1 MLHKHIS
8 QFIIF
13 LFLPF
18 RLAHGIFLIIDL
30 NLLLH
35 NFINIQPAGI
45 CHEYAII
52 QHICE
57 FFFDFFLFS
66 LIGNICTA
74 PLEYFEEFCGLQ
86 GNGNRQIF
94 WIVELFPV
102 TVISEFQNLFYCF
115 FCHFS
120 YSCSAAFFNASLNWS
135 SHAYMYKPFTPRVIR
150 TRISCFSNSFAKFCF
165 VPSSMVLFLVT
176 FPLLV
181 SLGS

>member
-66 LIGNICTA
+66 LT
-74 PLEYFEEFCGLQ
+74 LE
-86 GNGNRQIF
+86 
-94 WIVELFPV
+94 
-102 TVISEFQNLFYCF
+102 
-115 FCHFS
+115 
-120 YSCSAAFFNASLNWS
+120 S
-135 SHAYMYKPFTPRVIR
+135 SI
-150 TRISCFSNSFAKFCF
+150 
-165 VPSSMVLFLVT
+165 
-176 FPLLV
+176 LV
-181 SLGS
+181 SYIVS